1 MTVEQLFEVL
11 KPAQEAKG
19 FYFNQDK
26 SRVLISYR
34 AC

>member
-19 FYFNQDK
+19 FFFNQDK
-26 SRVLISYR
+26 STGF
-34 AC
+34 